1 MRKLINSFVLKRYI
15 IFLCICIFV
24 FLSNIALT
32 EENIKNTQE
41 FKAIKSDNA
50 NMRVGPGKRFEIL
63 WNFKK
68 PGLPIK
74 IHKKFEQWY
83 QIETPDGS
91 IGWMRNNLISYKEKT
106 IIFIKNAKIYKDKNI
121 ESKIIANVDKNSIL
135 KIHYCKNEWCKVESK
150 EYNIIGFVQNNKN
163 SMWGAYIFNSN

>member
-15 IFLCICIFV
+15 IFLYICIFV

-41 FKAIKSDNA
+41 FKTIKSDNA

-106 IIFIKNAKIYKDKNI
+106 IIFIKNAKIYKDKNM
-121 ESKIIANVDKNSIL
+121 ESRVIANVDKNSIL
-135 KIHYCKNEWCKVESK
+135 RVYYCKNEWCKVESK
-150 EYNIIGFVQNNKN
+150 KYKIIGFAKRN
-163 SMWGAYIFNSN
+163 SIWGAYVFNSN

>member
-1 MRKLINSFVLKRYI
+1 MRKLINNFVLKRYI
-15 IFLCICIFV
+15 IFLYICIFV
-24 FLSNIALT
+24 FLSNVALT

-74 IHKKFEQWY
+74 IHKKFKQWY

-91 IGWMRNNLISYKEKT
+91 IGWMRNNLIAYKEKT
-106 IIFIKNAKIYKDKNI
+106 IIFIKNAKIYKDKNM
-121 ESKIIANVDKNSIL
+121 ESRVIANVDKNSIL
-135 KIHYCKNEWCKVESK
+135 RVYYCINEWCKVESK
-150 EYNIIGFVQNNKN
+150 KYKIIGFVKRN
-163 SMWGAYIFNSN
+163 SIWGAYVFNSN

>member
-15 IFLCICIFV
+15 IFLYICIFV
-24 FLSNIALT
+24 FLSNIALA

-41 FKAIKSDNA
+41 FKTIKSDNA

-106 IIFIKNAKIYKDKNI
+106 IIFIKNAKIYKDKNM
-121 ESKIIANVDKNSIL
+121 ESRVIANVDKNSIL
-135 KIHYCKNEWCKVESK
+135 RVYYCKNEWCKVESK
-150 EYNIIGFVQNNKN
+150 KYKIIGFAKRN
-163 SMWGAYIFNSN
+163 SIWGAYVFNSN

>member
-15 IFLCICIFV
+15 IFLYICIFV
-24 FLSNIALT
+24 FLSNIALS

-41 FKAIKSDNA
+41 FKTIKSDNA

-106 IIFIKNAKIYKDKNI
+106 IIFIKNAKIYKDKNM
-121 ESKIIANVDKNSIL
+121 ESRVIANVDKNSIL
-135 KIHYCKNEWCKVESK
+135 RVYYCKNEWCKVESK
-150 EYNIIGFVQNNKN
+150 KYKIIGFAKRN
-163 SMWGAYIFNSN
+163 SIWGAYVFNSN

>member
-15 IFLCICIFV
+15 IFLYICIFV

-106 IIFIKNAKIYKDKNI
+106 IIFIKNAKIYKDKNM
-121 ESKIIANVDKNSIL
+121 ESRVIANVDKNSIL
-135 KIHYCKNEWCKVESK
+135 RVYYCKNEWCKVESK
-150 EYNIIGFVQNNKN
+150 KYKIIGFAKRN
-163 SMWGAYIFNSN
+163 SIWGAYVFNSN

>member
-15 IFLCICIFV
+15 IFLYICIFV
-24 FLSNIALT
+24 FISNVALT

-74 IHKKFEQWY
+74 IHKKL
-83 QIETPDGS
+83 S
-91 IGWMRNNLISYKEKT
+91 
-106 IIFIKNAKIYKDKNI
+106 
-121 ESKIIANVDKNSIL
+121 
-135 KIHYCKNEWCKVESK
+135 C
-150 EYNIIGFVQNNKN
+150 
-163 SMWGAYIFNSN
+163 